1 MARAPMGKPK
11 KRKSRRNAETKFRGP
26 VVKIEDVNWKDV
38 GVLQKLTS
46 AQGKIFSRKRTGLT
60 AAGQRE
66 LTRAIKHARF
76 MALLPFV
83 S

>member
-1 MARAPMGKPK
+1 MARAPIGKPK
-11 KRKSRRNAETKFRGP
+11 KKKPRRGADTKFRGP
-26 VVKIEDVNWKDV
+26 AVKIEDVNWKDV

-60 AAGQRE
+60 ASGQRE

-76 MALLPFV
+76 MALIPFV